1 MNLGSAGKKLIK
13 SYEGCRLTAYKAVS
27 TELHWTIGW
36 GHYGPDVKKGQTIT
50 QAQADAL
57 FDKDVQRYV
66 DAVNKLGIN
75 FNQNQFD
82 ALVSFCYNCGPGNL
96 LKLCLGKTITK
107 ISNDILLYNK
117 SGGKVLAGLVKRRTA
132 EKDLFC
138 TPVVSKASEPVDTT
152 PYRLATGNFG
162 SKESLERAK
171 KKLFEKYSWLV
182 YEKITGSEFRLVT
195 GTFKGKDIAERHAAA
210 LRKDLGW
217 TVYVQEV

>member
-1 MNLGSAGKKLIK
+1 MNLSSAGKNLIK
-13 SYEGCRLTAYKAVS
+13 RFEGCRLTAYKAVP

-36 GHYGPDVKKGQTIT
+36 GHYGPEIRKGQTIT
-50 QAQADAL
+50 QAEADAL

-66 DAVNKLGIN
+66 DAVNRIGFN

-96 LKLCLGKTITK
+96 LKLCLGKSITK

-132 EKDLFC
+132 ERELFC
-138 TPVVSKASEPVDTT
+138 TPIDPVDTT

-162 SKESLERAK
+162 SKESLARAK
-171 KKLFEKYSWLV
+171 QKLLEKYSWLV
-182 YEKITGSEFRLVT
+182 YEKVTDTEFRLVT
-195 GTFKGKDIAERHAAA
+195 GTFKGKDVAEGHAAD
-210 LRKDLGW
+210 LRKLFGW
-217 TVYVQEV
+217 TVYVQEA